1 MKAMWKRVLSV
12 LLCAALALSI
22 CPMTGAATTGE
33 SDEKIVYGQAG
44 AVTFVP
50 EWYTY
55 IFLDE
60 DGNRSYSQVAASDM
74 YISERRLTAE

>member
-33 SDEKIVYGQAG
+33 SDEKIVYGQAAPLPLFQRG
-44 AVTFVP
+44 
-50 EWYTY
+50 
-55 IFLDE
+55 IL
-60 DGNRSYSQVAASDM
+60 
-74 YISERRLTAE
+74 ISFWTRTETAPILKSRRLICTYPNAG

>member
-50 EWYTY
+50 EGYT
-55 IFLDE
+55 
-60 DGNRSYSQVAASDM
+60 
-74 YISERRLTAE
+74 